1 MKLITKYLLFKY
13 LKYFFIILIS
23 LEIFFMGFDFLQY
36 IDKLPKSANLQLL
49 YLVYNGF
56 FILTI
61 TLPLSILF
69 AWIVTLTFLI
79 KENTLISFYS
89 LGVSKKAVILPIVF
103 LSIALTSILLF
114 MQMTELAYSSEQK
127 SKILNNNFFVNEK
140 FNILLKYNNNFVYF
154 QKLYPL
160 EKKAENIKIFK
171 IEEGQLV
178 ETIMAKSAYYQ
189 DNKWYVVDAKIL
201 SKPKKIEWESSK
213 LELKYEKFLYTLD
226 GFKPE
231 IISNVYKANIE
242 YSISDAVYT
251 ILLFDKQGLNTDK
264 IRAILYGKLF
274 VPFMV
279 VPLLILFF
287 AYSSISGRF
296 FKAGQ
301 FISISILL
309 ALGLWGVFF
318 FLQKLA
324 TANLILPEIALLLP
338 LGLLLSY
345 SFVMYQ
351 KRIA

>member
-103 LSIALTSILLF
+103 LSVALTSILLF

>member
-23 LEIFFMGFDFLQY
+23 LEIFFMGFDFLQN
-36 IDKLPKSANLQLL
+36 IDDLPKSANLQLL

-89 LGVSKKAVILPIVF
+89 LGVSKKAIIFPIVL
-103 LSIALTSILLF
+103 LSIVLTSILLF
-114 MQMTELAYSSEQK
+114 MQTTELAYSSEQK
-127 SKILNNNFFVNEK
+127 KKILDNNFFVNEK
-140 FNILLKYNNNFVYF
+140 FNILLKYNNHFVYF

-171 IEEGQLV
+171 IEDGQLV
-178 ETIMAKSAYYQ
+178 ETIMAKTAYYQ
-189 DNKWYVVDAKIL
+189 DNKWYVADAKII
-201 SKPKKIEWESSK
+201 SKPKKIEWGTSK
-213 LELKYEKFLYTLD
+213 LDIRYEKFLYTLD

-242 YSISDAVYT
+242 YSISDAVDT
-251 ILLFDKQGLNTDK
+251 ILLFDKQKLNTDK
-264 IRAILYGKLF
+264 IRAILYGKIF

-279 VPLLILFF
+279 IPLLILFF

-296 FKAGQ
+296 FKVGQ

-309 ALGLWGVFF
+309 ALGIWGVFF
-318 FLQKLA
+318 FLQKIA
-324 TANLILPEIALLLP
+324 TANLVIPEIALLLP
-338 LGLLLSY
+338 LLSLFLY
-345 SFVMYQ
+345 SFIMYQ
-351 KRIA
+351 KRIS

>member
-1 MKLITKYLLFKY
+1 MKLITKYLLLKY
-13 LKYFFIILIS
+13 LKYFFIILLS
-23 LEIFFMGFDFLQY
+23 LEIFFMGFDFLQN
-36 IDKLPKSANLQLL
+36 IDNLPQSANLQLL

-89 LGVSKKAVILPIVF
+89 LGVSKKAIIFPIVL
-103 LSIALTSILLF
+103 LSIVLTSMLLF
-114 MQMTELAYSSEQK
+114 MQTTELAYSSEQK
-127 SKILNNNFFVNEK
+127 KKILDNNFFVNEK

-154 QKLYPL
+154 QKLYPI

-171 IEEGQLV
+171 IEDGQLV
-178 ETIMAKSAYYQ
+178 ETILAKTAYYQ
-189 DNKWYVVDAKIL
+189 DNKWYVVDAKII
-201 SKPKKIEWESSK
+201 SKPKKIEWGSSK
-213 LELKYEKFLYTLD
+213 LNISYEKFLYTLD

-242 YSISDAVYT
+242 YSISDALYT

-264 IRAILYGKLF
+264 IRAILYTKIF
-274 VPFMV
+274 IPFMV
-279 VPLLILFF
+279 IPLLILFF

-301 FISISILL
+301 FVSVSILF
-309 ALGLWGVFF
+309 ALGSWGVFF
-318 FLQKLA
+318 LFQRIA
-324 TANLILPEIALLLP
+324 TANLVIPEIALLLP
-338 LGLLLSY
+338 LALLFLY

-351 KRIA
+351 KRIS

>member
-1 MKLITKYLLFKY
+1 MKLITKYLLLKY
-13 LKYFFIILIS
+13 LKYFFIILLS
-23 LEIFFMGFDFLQY
+23 LEIFFIGFDFLQNV
-36 IDKLPKSANLQLL
+36 DKLPKSANLQLL
-49 YLVYNGF
+49 YLAYNGF

-69 AWIVTLTFLI
+69 AWIVTLTSLI

-89 LGVSKKAVILPIVF
+89 LGVSKKAVLFPIIL
-103 LSIALTSILLF
+103 LSIVLTFGLLF
-114 MQMTELAYSSEQK
+114 MQTTELAYSSEQK
-127 SKILNNNFFVNEK
+127 NKILDNNFFVNEK
-140 FNILLKYNNNFVYF
+140 SNILLKYNNNFVYF

-171 IEEGQLV
+171 LEDGQLV
-178 ETIMAKSAYYQ
+178 ETILAKTAYYQ
-189 DNKWYVVDAKIL
+189 DNKWYVADAKII

-213 LELKYEKFLYTLD
+213 LDISYEKYLYTLN

-242 YSISDAVYT
+242 YSISDAIYT

-264 IRAILYGKLF
+264 IRAILYTKIF

-279 VPLLILFF
+279 IPLLILFF

-296 FKAGQ
+296 FKVGQ
-301 FISISILL
+301 FVSISILL
-309 ALGLWGVFF
+309 ALGIWGVFF
-318 FLQKLA
+318 LLQRIA
-324 TANLILPEIALLLP
+324 TANLVIPEIALILP
-338 LGLLLSY
+338 LVVLFSY
-345 SFVMYQ
+345 SLIMYQ

>member
-23 LEIFFMGFDFLQY
+23 LEIFFMGFDFLQNV
-36 IDKLPKSANLQLL
+36 DNLPKSANLQLL

-89 LGVSKKAVILPIVF
+89 LGVSKKAVIFPIVF
-103 LSIALTSILLF
+103 LSIALTSILLV

-140 FNILLKYNNNFVYF
+140 YNILLKYNNNFVYF

-201 SKPKKIEWESSK
+201 SKPKKIEWKNSK
-213 LELKYEKFLYTLD
+213 LDLRYEKFLYTLD